1 MINIFLWK
9 QQFQTQ
15 PLDLYL
21 TLWRLTNL
29 TKKTMKL
36 SLVVSFRNST
46 KIARQTKTNHV
57 QLTNKTS
64 LLTYFQFS
72 FVALSFVCFVSIKC
86 CVFIWDTLLDWH
98 SSCHLD
104 SGCSWYIGIFTG
116 LIGWT
121 GLWRRFLINV
131 ILIIH

>member
-98 SSCHLD
+98 SSCLFFHHLD
-104 SGCSWYIGIFTG
+104 WGCSWYRNIYGTSLPVWSVGQVSEGDI
-116 LIGWT
+116 
-121 GLWRRFLINV
+121 
-131 ILIIH
+131 